1 MVPIA
6 SFGRLVGISTPT
18 IDSIIEIAGAMHDV
32 DYWEK
37 GRTVDK
43 LGLKG
48 LNLDQIHQLVME
60 GETILLR
67 IDIS

>member
-1 MVPIA
+1 MPESLVPIA

-37 GRTVDK
+37 AGQWI
-43 LGLKG
+43 
-48 LNLDQIHQLVME
+48 N
-60 GETILLR
+60 
-67 IDIS
+67 